1 FIVPSPMT
9 APKKSTVE
17 TAIFIFVGDKTRPL
31 SSQIFNILSRPN
43 GMTSHSY
50 SPPGTKSF
58 VQGLILHPWQLDGT
72 LI

>member
-31 SSQIFNILSRPN
+31 SS
-43 GMTSHSY
+43 
-50 SPPGTKSF
+50 
-58 VQGLILHPWQLDGT
+58 
-72 LI
+72 